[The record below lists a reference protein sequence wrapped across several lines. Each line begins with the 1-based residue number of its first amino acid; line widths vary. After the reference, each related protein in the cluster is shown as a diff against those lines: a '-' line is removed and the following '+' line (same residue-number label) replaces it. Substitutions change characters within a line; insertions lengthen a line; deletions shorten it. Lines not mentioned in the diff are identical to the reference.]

1 MAMTPG
7 ERKMWLGDGGL
18 TKVAKR
24 TRRTLG
30 HVSQVNKVTRR
41 DPVVERAIVKAI
53 TKNNPNIAPADVWPE
68 RVSA

>member
-41 DPVVERAIVKAI
+41 DPVVERAIVRAI
-53 TKNNPNIAPADVWPE
+53 VAKNPDISPDVIWPK
-68 RVSA
+68 SA